1 MYTGVYD
8 DLNANGLP
16 GQTQMMQAEQVPG
29 ALQAMFAGEGP
40 SWLQVMTVT
49 GSDGLSRFSDAAL
62 RQVEGVYGAQ
72 IMVGFTVSYI

>member
-49 GSDGLSRFSDAAL
+49 GSDGLSRFSDAAPASGGRRIWCTDNGRL
-62 RQVEGVYGAQ
+62 R
-72 IMVGFTVSYI
+72 